1 MHHLMITIERAMSP
15 IVGQLDGVMIGRMCL
30 TLILCGVVGLE
41 RSTHERASGLRTHIM
56 VGLGACLMTMAGG
69 YGFHEIHT
77 VTGDPMRI
85 ASYVVSGIGFLG
97 AGAILRHG
105 TTVRGLTT
113 AASLWSVA
121 GVGIAVGVGLGG
133 LAAVAAALMLF
144 TLSPLQ
150 KWEARLRLGA
160 GAGDLAV
167 HLNNDSEAVGK
178 TLAFLSRVGVS
189 VKKVTVTLG
198 AGESAVLRVELG
210 RALRPEQVTPLVQ
223 RLLGLKYVSRVD
235 TTDLNTTDE
244 AEAQQGDVVPLV
256 EYDTPKDDVPADTA
270 FTHEAEPSSVLPETE
285 ESGDAEP
292 SDGTIDPAASRPGRK
307 TGGKKNS

>member
-1 MHHLMITIERAMSP
+1 MHHLIVNMERALSP
-15 IVGQLDGVMIGRMCL
+15 LVGQLDWIMVLRMCL
-30 TLILCGVVGLE
+30 TLVLCGIVGLE

-69 YGFHEIHT
+69 YGFHELHNSS
-77 VTGDPMRI
+77 GDPMRI

-97 AGAILRHG
+97 GGAILRHG

-133 LAAVAAALMLF
+133 LATVAALLMLF

-150 KWEARLRLGA
+150 KWEARLRFGTS
-160 GAGDLAV
+160 AGDLAI

-178 TLAFLSRVGVS
+178 TLAFLSRAGVS
-189 VKKVTVTLG
+189 IKRVTVTPG
-198 AGESAVLRVELG
+198 SGESAILRVELG
-210 RALRPEQVTPLVQ
+210 RALRLEQVSPLVQ

-235 TTDLNTTDE
+235 TTDLHTREETETD
-244 AEAQQGDVVPLV
+244 QGDVVPMV
-256 EYDTPKDDVPADTA
+256 EYDSPKDEPAPDSLLTEDVASGRPESHNDVP
-270 FTHEAEPSSVLPETE
+270 
-285 ESGDAEP
+285 ESDHDRGP
-292 SDGTIDPAASRPGRK
+292 R
-307 TGGKKNS
+307 